1 MHSLPDSANRLIDEL
16 SRLPGIGR
24 KTAQRLAFHFLGS
37 DSELSHSLSNALLD
51 IKVKIKHCSICHGI
65 TEDEPCKICD
75 DPKRDSELIC
85 VVESA
90 YDIFVF
96 EKTNSFAG
104 KYHVLGGALSPLDG
118 IGPED
123 LNIDSLLNRVADGM
137 EIIIATNP
145 SVEGETTALYL
156 SKILGHNEVNVSKLA
171 RGVPVGSDLE
181 YVDDA
186 TLIRAMEG
194 RVSV

>member
-1 MHSLPDSANRLIDEL
+1 MHTLPDSANRLIDEL
-16 SRLPGIGR
+16 SRLPGVGR
-24 KTAQRLAFHFLGS
+24 KTAQRLAFHFLSS
-37 DSELSHSLSNALLD
+37 DVELSYSLSNALLD
-51 IKVKIKHCSICHGI
+51 IKKKITSCSSCHGI
-65 TEDEPCKICD
+65 TEEDPCKICD
-75 DPKRDSELIC
+75 DNKRNDSLIC
-85 VVESA
+85 VVENA

-96 EKTNSFAG
+96 EKTNSFSG
-104 KYHVLGGALSPLDG
+104 KYHILGGALSPLDG

-123 LNIDSLLNRVADGM
+123 LNIDTLLDRVNEEM
-137 EIIIATNP
+137 EVIIATNP

-156 SKILGHNEVNVSKLA
+156 SNILGKKGASVTKLA

-181 YVDDA
+181 YVDEA

>member
-1 MHSLPDSANRLIDEL
+1 MQALPDSANRLIDEF

-24 KTAQRLAFHFLGS
+24 KTAQRLAFHLLNSEKETVYRLS
-37 DSELSHSLSNALLD
+37 DALKD
-51 IKVKIKHCSICHGI
+51 IKIKVQDCSLCHGI
-65 TEDEPCKICD
+65 TEDDPCKICND
-75 DPKRDSELIC
+75 VKRDDHLLCI
-85 VVESA
+85 VENA

-96 EKTNSFAG
+96 EKTNSFRG
-104 KYHVLGGALSPLDG
+104 KYHVLDGALSPLDG
-118 IGPED
+118 IGPDE
-123 LNIDSLLNRVADGM
+123 LNIKSLVNRISSGM

-145 SVEGETTALYL
+145 SVEGETTSLYL
-156 SKILGHNEVNVSKLA
+156 AKILADKDVTLSKLA

-194 RVSV
+194 RISV

>member
-1 MHSLPDSANRLIDEL
+1 MHTLPDSANRLIDEL
-16 SRLPGIGR
+16 SRLPGVGR
-24 KTAQRLAFHFLGS
+24 KTAQRLAFHFLSS
-37 DSELSHSLSNALLD
+37 DAELSHSLSTALLD
-51 IKVKIKHCSICHGI
+51 IKQKIKNCSSCHGI
-65 TEDEPCKICD
+65 TEEDPCKICID
-75 DPKRDSELIC
+75 EKRNSSHIC
-85 VVESA
+85 VVENA

-96 EKTNSFAG
+96 EKTNSFSG

-118 IGPED
+118 IGPEE
-123 LNIDSLLNRVADGM
+123 LNIDTLLERVVEGM
-137 EIIIATNP
+137 EVIIATNP

-156 SKILGHNEVNVSKLA
+156 SNILGKKGVSVTKLA

-181 YVDDA
+181 YIDEA

>member
-1 MHSLPDSANRLIDEL
+1 MHTLPDSANKLINEL
-16 SRLPGIGR
+16 SRLPGVGR
-24 KTAQRLAFHFLGS
+24 KTAQRLAFHFLSS
-37 DSELSHSLSNALLD
+37 DVELSHSLSNALLD
-51 IKVKIKHCSICHGI
+51 IKQKIKNCSSCHGI
-65 TEDEPCKICD
+65 TEEDPCKICD
-75 DPKRDSELIC
+75 DNKRNDSLIC
-85 VVESA
+85 VVENA

-96 EKTNSFAG
+96 EKTNSFSG
-104 KYHVLGGALSPLDG
+104 KYHILGGALSPLDG

-123 LNIDSLLNRVADGM
+123 LNIDTLLDRVIEGM
-137 EIIIATNP
+137 EVIIATNP

-156 SKILGHNEVNVSKLA
+156 SNILSKKGASVTKLA

-181 YVDDA
+181 YVDEA

>member
-1 MHSLPDSANRLIDEL
+1 MHTLPDSANRLIDVL
-16 SRLPGIGR
+16 SRLPGVGR
-24 KTAQRLAFHFLGS
+24 KTAQRLAFHFLSS
-37 DSELSHSLSNALLD
+37 DVELSHSLSNALLD
-51 IKVKIKHCSICHGI
+51 IKQKIKSCSICHGI
-65 TEDEPCKICD
+65 TEEDPCKICD
-75 DPKRDSELIC
+75 DNKRNDSLIC
-85 VVESA
+85 VVENA

-96 EKTNSFAG
+96 EKTNSFSG
-104 KYHVLGGALSPLDG
+104 KYHILGGALSPLDG

-123 LNIDSLLNRVADGM
+123 LNIDTLLDRVVEGM
-137 EIIIATNP
+137 EVIIATNP

-156 SKILGHNEVNVSKLA
+156 SNILGKKGASVTKLA

-181 YVDDA
+181 YVDEA

>member
-1 MHSLPDSANRLIDEL
+1 MHTLPDSASRLIDEL
-16 SRLPGIGR
+16 SRLPGVGR
-24 KTAQRLAFHFLGS
+24 KTAQRLAFHFLSS
-37 DSELSHSLSNALLD
+37 DVELSHSLSNALLD
-51 IKVKIKHCSICHGI
+51 IKQKIKNCSSCHGI
-65 TEDEPCKICD
+65 TEEDPCKICD
-75 DPKRDSELIC
+75 DNKRNDSLIC
-85 VVESA
+85 VVENA

-96 EKTNSFAG
+96 EKTNSFSG
-104 KYHVLGGALSPLDG
+104 KYHILGGSLSPLDG

-123 LNIDSLLNRVADGM
+123 LNIDTLLDRVVEGM
-137 EIIIATNP
+137 EVIIATNP

-156 SKILGHNEVNVSKLA
+156 SNILGKKGASVTKLA

-181 YVDDA
+181 YVDEA